1 MAGRSRAGSESR
13 REARLP
19 LALRRIE
26 GNLSFGTAGTWA
38 WFWVPTERWAFRPDG
53 ERSNLVVDIASRV
66 STLTGRQLHLRVT
79 SRPYP
84 AASWARDLDAR
95 TPDPLRSSSGVS
107 WADHLVRAQRHVR
120 ASTMAD
126 KEVYLGVRLLEPG
139 GIGGGVGRLLGT
151 SHGPA
156 RGRLEKDA
164 ALVAEL
170 VSGAGMQARPAQTR
184 ELEWLLHRS
193 LGLGLPSPGTLSPV
207 RDATW
212 ETEDLFEISD
222 TVAFEAEP
230 FGQTVKIIRRGNG
243 RPPLVRHAAVVTMGR
258 VESVEVPETAQDPWL
273 VQTDRMPFGVEWS
286 IRLDVLD
293 GQQALDAVSRKLLV
307 VRDMQRHYRE
317 HDLDEPLALE
327 RQARQAREMQDD
339 MVSGGDVTGTRVH
352 GWFRMAVTAAD
363 GEQCLERVRAVMDT
377 YRKRRMTVVH
387 PKGQFGLLREFVPG
401 EPLSSTA
408 YRRRLPVIYFA
419 AGVPTASSRLGDR
432 RGPYIGH
439 TSTSSRRAVMFD
451 THFATEVRE
460 TSGLVPIV
468 GSLGSG
474 KSVLAGLI
482 TYEAVRRGIHAV
494 VLDPSGPLANLTALP
509 ELAAVS
515 RHLDLTTAAPGTLN
529 PYAVVPEPR
538 PGDHPTRDAL
548 EEARAL
554 ATQDRKMLALDVA
567 TMLLPPALAALP
579 RTRLLLTEAV
589 RATRGAPGTSLWSVV
604 ELLERQTEDDA
615 RDIAAF
621 LRDMAELPLAR
632 LFFPTGPAGDA
643 VGVGD
648 DVLTVLTM
656 PGLILPPSG
665 VNREHWSTSEQLAI
679 PLLHLACWYAT
690 RAIYGRPRVE
700 RKLIALDE
708 THFLADWGAGRS
720 LFNRLGRDSRK
731 WNTCVLAASQNPKD
745 VLGMEVSN
753 FISSAF
759 VGRIEDDEVAADALR
774 MLRIPPGVGYESVL
788 ARLSPRGAPGERS
801 RIREFVMRDVDG
813 NVDRMRVDLD
823 HLPELLAA
831 LDTTARPDETDEW
844 ARVPR
849 ALAESSWASGP
860 VRRPALAPPA
870 RTSSASAARS
880 SSTSPTRSSSASA
893 SSSSA
898 SSAPSSSAPES
909 KTRNTGGWTRPAA
922 GSPRDQGL
930 RRDQGT
936 KLRDHDR
943 VRDHGGVADAPD
955 VADGR
960 AGRTGRT
967 TEADADA
974 EADRAPAAIDL
985 RDGAQAG
992 GQKGDGG
999 EPGADGQGV
1008 HVA

>member
-1 MAGRSRAGSESR
+1 MAGRSRAGAAPR
-13 REARLP
+13 RQARLP
-19 LALRRIE
+19 LSLRRIDRNITVASS
-26 GNLSFGTAGTWA
+26 GAWA
-38 WFWVPTERWAFRPDG
+38 WFSIPTERWAFRPDG
-53 ERSNLVVDIASRV
+53 ERSNLVVDLASRV
-66 STLTGRQLHLRVT
+66 AALSGRQLHLRIT

-84 AASWARDLDAR
+84 AAAWARALDAR
-95 TPDPLRSSSGVS
+95 TPRPLSPRHGAT
-107 WADHLVRAQRHVR
+107 WADHLVAAQRHVR
-120 ASTMAD
+120 AATMAD
-126 KEVYLGVRLLEPG
+126 KEVYLGVRLSEPT
-139 GIGGGVGRLLGT
+139 GIGGGVSRILGGRGQGAAGDR
-151 SHGPA
+151 HD
-156 RGRLEKDA
+156 KDA
-164 ALVAEL
+164 ALVAEI
-170 VSGAGMQARPAQTR
+170 VAGAGLLGRPAEPD

-193 LGLGLPSPGTLSPV
+193 LGLGLPAPGALSPV
-207 RDATW
+207 RDDTW

-230 FGQTVKIIRRGNG
+230 FGQTVQITRRGNG
-243 RPPLVRHAAVVTMGR
+243 RRPIVRHAAVMTVGR
-258 VESVEVPETAQDPWL
+258 VETVEVPETAQDPWL
-273 VQTDRMPFGVEWS
+273 VQTDRLPFAVEWS

-339 MVSGGDVTGTRVH
+339 MTSGGDVTGTRVH
-352 GWFRMAVTAAD
+352 GWFRMAVSATTQ
-363 GEQCLERVRAVMDT
+363 EQCLERVRTVMDT

-401 EPLSSTA
+401 EPLSSSA

-419 AGVPTASSRLGDR
+419 AGVPNASSRLGDR
-432 RGPYIGH
+432 RGPYLGH

-482 TYEAVRRGIHAV
+482 TYEAVRRGIASV
-494 VLDPSGPLANLTALP
+494 VLDPSGPLANLTTMP
-509 ELAAVS
+509 ELVGSA
-515 RHLDLTTAAPGTLN
+515 RHIDLTSAAPGTLN
-529 PYAVVPEPR
+529 PYAVVAEPR
-538 PGDHPTRDAL
+538 PGDYAGDAAF

-567 TMLLPPALAALP
+567 TMLLPPALATMP

-589 RATRGAPGTSLWSVV
+589 RATKGAPGTSLWSVV
-604 ELLERQTEDDA
+604 ELLESQQDDDA
-615 RDIAAF
+615 ADIAAY
-621 LRDMAELPLAR
+621 LRDMADLPLAR
-632 LFFPTGPAGDA
+632 LFFPTGPPGDPE
-643 VGVGD
+643 GVGSD
-648 DVLTVLTM
+648 TLTVLTM
-656 PGLILPPSG
+656 PGLILPPAG
-665 VNREHWSTSEQLAI
+665 VSREHWSTSEQLAV

-690 RAIYGRPRVE
+690 RAIYGRPRAE

-720 LFNRLGRDSRK
+720 LFTRLGRDSRK
-731 WNTCVLAASQNPKD
+731 WNTCVLAASQNPRD

-759 VGRIEDDEVAADALR
+759 VGRIEDEEVAADALR
-774 MLRIPPGVGYESVL
+774 MLRIPAGVGYESVL

-831 LDTTARPDETDEW
+831 LDTTARPKDREELGIDPSGLAEGATSDW
-844 ARVPR
+844 SAPYRTQP
-849 ALAESSWASGP
+849 ALAAAAAAAAAAPAS
-860 VRRPALAPPA
+860 RPALPAVRTRAARSGGAGA
-870 RTSSASAARS
+870 RTSSAEAA
-880 SSTSPTRSSSASA
+880 
-893 SSSSA
+893 
-898 SSAPSSSAPES
+898 
-909 KTRNTGGWTRPAA
+909 GWTRPADPS
-922 GSPRDQGL
+922 G
-930 RRDQGT
+930 
-936 KLRDHDR
+936 
-943 VRDHGGVADAPD
+943 
-955 VADGR
+955 
-960 AGRTGRT
+960 
-967 TEADADA
+967 DA
-974 EADRAPAAIDL
+974 EPERPEHREGPDRPGGSSTGGTPQTDAGQP
-985 RDGAQAG
+985 AG
-992 GQKGDGG
+992 GSGGPGD
-999 EPGADGQGV
+999 PGADGQGV

>member
-1 MAGRSRAGSESR
+1 MAARSGAGAGPR
-13 REARLP
+13 RPARLP
-19 LALRRIE
+19 LALRRID
-26 GNLSFGTAGTWA
+26 GNLAFTGAGAWA
-38 WFWVPTERWAFRPDG
+38 WFSVPTERWAFRPDG
-53 ERSNLVVDIASRV
+53 ERSNLVVDLAGRV
-66 STLTGRQLHLRVT
+66 AALAGRQLHVRVT

-84 AASWARDLDAR
+84 AAAWARALDSR
-95 TPDPLRSSSGVS
+95 TPEPLLAPAGPT

-120 ASTMAD
+120 AATMAD
-126 KEVYLGVRLLEPG
+126 KEIYLGVRLFEPT
-139 GIGGGVGRLLGT
+139 GIGGVSKLFGGRAR
-151 SHGPA
+151 GPA
-156 RGRLEKDA
+156 RSRIEKDA
-164 ALVAEL
+164 ALVSEL
-170 VSGAGMQARPAQTR
+170 ASGAGLFARPVEAA

-193 LGLGLPSPGTLSPV
+193 LGLGLPAPGSLSPV
-207 RDATW
+207 RDGTW
-212 ETEDLFEISD
+212 DTEDLFEISD

-230 FGQTVKIIRRGNG
+230 FGQTVKITRRGTG
-243 RPPLVRHAAVVTMGR
+243 GEPVVRHAAVMTMGR

-273 VQTDRMPFGVEWS
+273 TQTDRLPFGVEWS

-293 GQQALDAVSRKLLV
+293 GQQALDAVARKLLV

-339 MVSGGDVTGTRVH
+339 MSSGGDVTSTRVH
-352 GWFRMAVTAAD
+352 GWFRMGVSATSE
-363 GEQCLERVRAVMDT
+363 EQCLERVRAVMDV
-377 YRKRRMTVVH
+377 YRKRRMTVVL
-387 PKGQFGLLREFVPG
+387 PKGQHGLLREFVPG

-419 AGVPTASSRLGDR
+419 AGMPHASARLGDR

-482 TYEAVRRGIHAV
+482 TYEAVRRGIRAI
-494 VLDPSGPLANLTALP
+494 VLDPSGPMANLTTLP
-509 ELAAVS
+509 ELRGQA
-515 RHLDLTTAAPGTLN
+515 RHIDLTTAPPGTLN
-529 PYAVVPEPR
+529 PYAVVAEPR
-538 PGDHPTRDAL
+538 AVDYPTDDAL
-548 EEARAL
+548 VEARTL

-567 TMLLPPALAALP
+567 TMLLPPGLAMMP

-589 RATRGAPGTSLWSVV
+589 RATKGAPGTSLWSVV
-604 ELLERQTEDDA
+604 ELLEEQHEDDA
-615 RDIAAF
+615 SDVAAY

-632 LFFPTGPAGDA
+632 LFFPTGPAVDPE
-643 VGVGD
+643 GVGD

-656 PGLILPPSG
+656 PGLVLPPSG
-665 VNREHWSTSEQLAI
+665 VNREHWSTSEQLAV

-690 RAIYGRPRVE
+690 RAIYGRPRDE

-720 LFNRLGRDSRK
+720 LFTRLGRDSRK

-759 VGRIEDDEVAADALR
+759 VGRIEDEEVATDALR
-774 MLRIPPGVGYESVL
+774 MLRIPAGVGYESVL
-788 ARLSPRGAPGERS
+788 SRLSPRGAPGERS

-823 HLPELLAA
+823 HLPELLDA
-831 LDTTARPDETDEW
+831 LDTTARPRERELEAFSPGQNDPEAAW
-844 ARVPR
+844 R
-849 ALAESSWASGP
+849 S
-860 VRRPALAPPA
+860 RRPAAALTAGAGSTSAPTST
-870 RTSSASAARS
+870 RTAAQAGSAQTVGSSAAA
-880 SSTSPTRSSSASA
+880 A
-893 SSSSA
+893 
-898 SSAPSSSAPES
+898 
-909 KTRNTGGWTRPAA
+909 GWTRTVTRSGDAGQETAA
-922 GSPRDQGL
+922 PNG
-930 RRDQGT
+930 
-936 KLRDHDR
+936 DR
-943 VRDHGGVADAPD
+943 VSDRGSDRGTSPEGAAP
-955 VADGR
+955 G
-960 AGRTGRT
+960 
-967 TEADADA
+967 
-974 EADRAPAAIDL
+974 
-985 RDGAQAG
+985 
-992 GQKGDGG
+992 
-999 EPGADGQGV
+999 DGQGV